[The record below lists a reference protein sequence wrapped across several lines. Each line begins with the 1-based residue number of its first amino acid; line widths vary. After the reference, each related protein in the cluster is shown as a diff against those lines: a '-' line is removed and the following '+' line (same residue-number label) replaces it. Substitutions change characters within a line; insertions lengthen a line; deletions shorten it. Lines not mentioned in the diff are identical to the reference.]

1 MPGHPDVESEAS
13 RFVKVRAIDLGAL
26 VMHAR
31 EQVGELGYVIVKMD
45 IEGAEFLYVNAFY
58 YSQGLVFLLFNT
70 VFTTLLRTSGM

>member
-45 IEGAEFLYVNAFY
+45 IEGAEYPV
-58 YSQGLVFLLFNT
+58 
-70 VFTTLLRTSGM
+70 LRRQD